1 MCGWWCGTELRLAL
15 LNACSSHPRRDKAFS
30 LKPGRCRISE
40 RTHLP
45 RTKQILQRFFP
56 ISDSKKMTCPFIG
69 FSHSQPVYVTVVF
82 QFLVFQ
88 SSSFLFCLSVCLG
101 WFASLCLC
109 RVCVLASVCPS
120 LRLGGL
126 LSHLSLLAPLLL
138 TSAEQVAVSRPS
150 LELTPRDDQCWI

>member
-1 MCGWWCGTELRLAL
+1 
-15 LNACSSHPRRDKAFS
+15 
-30 LKPGRCRISE
+30 
-40 RTHLP
+40 
-45 RTKQILQRFFP
+45 
-56 ISDSKKMTCPFIG
+56 MTCPFIG

-82 QFLVFQ
+82 QFLAFQ

-150 LELTPRDDQCWI
+150 LELNPRDDQCWI